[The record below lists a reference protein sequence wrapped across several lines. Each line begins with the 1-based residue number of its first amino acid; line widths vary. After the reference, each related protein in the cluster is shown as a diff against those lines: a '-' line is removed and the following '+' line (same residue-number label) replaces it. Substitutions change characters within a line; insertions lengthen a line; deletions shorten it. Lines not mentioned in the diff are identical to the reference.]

1 MWSPAYA
8 GFLRS
13 WALRGGR
20 EGGGTGDDDWCSRD
34 SAGPRRQRPRQEGR
48 GGNRAGQ
55 GEAEASSHAPPP
67 QARAV
72 RAAPLQRGGSLS
84 FPCPA
89 VARLV
94 PGSPVPALG
103 IWASRRLGLG
113 GWGSPESSGSGWEGG
128 SPAGRGS
135 LGPFQK
141 RFAGQV

>member
-1 MWSPAYA
+1 MWSSANA
-8 GFLRS
+8 SLLRS
-13 WALRGGR
+13 RALRRGR

-34 SAGPRRQRPRQEGR
+34 SAGPRREKTRKEGCR
-48 GGNRAGQ
+48 GNRPGQ
-55 GEAEASSHAPPP
+55 GEAKASSHTPPP
-67 QARAV
+67 QPRAV
-72 RAAPLQRGGSLS
+72 RAAPVQRGESLS

-113 GWGSPESSGSGWEGG
+113 GWGSPESSGFGWEGG

>member
-1 MWSPAYA
+1 MTPRSSHVWSPAYA

-67 QARAV
+67 RFIRKCIKAEHSVLKNILKIGESHIHLTLQLFLNFYLPTSSLCPV
-72 RAAPLQRGGSLS
+72 LPLLTCSL
-84 FPCPA
+84 FCYFFL
-89 VARLV
+89 RY
-94 PGSPVPALG
+94 
-103 IWASRRLGLG
+103 ASTNASWLL
-113 GWGSPESSGSGWEGG
+113 
-128 SPAGRGS
+128 
-135 LGPFQK
+135 F
-141 RFAGQV
+141 